1 MDLVN
6 PPPFGQNSGQN
17 KGGVYWGSRSGDIP
31 NDVIWGLERAAG
43 AKKIA
48 ILERSPLENTQKV

>member
-1 MDLVN
+1 MDSVN
-6 PPPFGQNSGQN
+6 PPLRSKFRPKQ
-17 KGGVYWGSRSGDIP
+17 GGVYWGSRSGDIP

-48 ILERSPLENTQKV
+48 ILERFPPENTQKV